1 MAGIP
6 LLFKSKPAAPAAP
19 PALPVTAAAAIL
31 PTPTVPIPAV
41 APNTGS
47 ASYPAEFGSNVSTP
61 PSVAVNPDDVI
72 TVSQNPL
79 RNFLGDII
87 IPGGAITTIDVHTLM
102 GSTCV
107 GFVLIPVFTAAGQN
121 IQLSINGGGFRTV
134 QQTVVFDESVIET
147 ITIST
152 IPLVTAILQLNGV

>member
-1 MAGIP
+1 MGIP
-6 LLFKSKPAAPAAP
+6 VLFKPKPPAAPAAP
-19 PALPVTAAAAIL
+19 GVTPLLPA
-31 PTPTVPIPAV
+31 PTVAIPAA
-41 APNTGS
+41 APNTG
-47 ASYPAEFGSNVSTP
+47 APSYPADFGSNVSAP
-61 PSVAVNPDDVI
+61 PSVATNPDDVV

-87 IPGGAITTIDVHTLM
+87 IPGGAVTTIDVHTLM
-102 GSTCV
+102 GSQCV

-121 IQLSINGGGFRTV
+121 IQLSINGGGFRTI
-134 QQTVVFDESVIET
+134 QQTVVFDESIIET